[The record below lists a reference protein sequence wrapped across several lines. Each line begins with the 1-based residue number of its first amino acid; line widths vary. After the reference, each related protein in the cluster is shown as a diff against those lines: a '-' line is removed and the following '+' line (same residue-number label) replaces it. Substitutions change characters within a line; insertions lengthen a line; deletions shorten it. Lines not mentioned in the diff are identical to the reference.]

1 MGYSRV
7 DKYKELRKGIKD
19 EVGITHQNEIK
30 EKIDEEPDDFL
41 SFMKK
46 DEASIEN
53 KDHHFEDTLTEAKTF
68 EQMREEGSEELDKA
82 LKSVKENV
90 GKEDRYNTRMDIL
103 NKIRDPEKQTIKL
116 DSVAQYSTDE
126 FSKGMFI
133 HQEETDD
140 LPQVEPEPKM
150 TLLEKLAAISP
161 KEDAKKAE
169 AIIHEDNN
177 EEDEEIEELEDIQE
191 DDKEDTAEVNQYDFT
206 DHLENDFE
214 EDEDSS
220 DRGNKI
226 VTVLNYIIILL
237 VLILIALLAMIVY
250 QNFF

>member
-7 DKYKELRKGIKD
+7 DKYKELREGIKD
-19 EVGITHQNEIK
+19 EVGISHQNEVKIEK
-30 EKIDEEPDDFL
+30 EEEPDDFL

-46 DEASIEN
+46 DDIKADTQ
-53 KDHHFEDTLTEAKTF
+53 DHHFEDTLTEAKTF

-90 GKEDRYNTRMDIL
+90 GKEERYNTRMDIL

-116 DSVAQYSTDE
+116 DSVAKYSTEE

-133 HQEETDD
+133 HQEET
-140 LPQVEPEPKM
+140 QEEVEPEPKM
-150 TLLEKLAAISP
+150 TLLEKLAAMSP

-169 AIIHEDNN
+169 AIIN
-177 EEDEEIEELEDIQE
+177 EEVTEEKTEVQEELEDIQ
-191 DDKEDTAEVNQYDFT
+191 DDENEEETSEVYQYDLT
-206 DHLENDFE
+206 DNLENDFE
-214 EDEDSS
+214 EDNHSE
-220 DRGNKI
+220 RGNKI
-226 VTVLNYIIILL
+226 VTILNYVIIVL
-237 VLILIALLAMIVY
+237 VIILIALLGMIVY